1 MQLGHALRIF
11 SGQDHFSTLSN
22 SRMSPRKFDLAVL
35 GSGPSGQRAAISAA
49 KSGKTVAIIERMRE
63 LGGVCVATGTIPSK
77 TMREAAIHLSGIQQR
92 AFYGAAYRT
101 KENITADDLRL
112 RTHMVMNREW
122 EVIRG
127 QLTRNHVEVFVGN
140 GKFTGPHS
148 ISIDFHGKIQEI
160 EADNVVV
167 AVGTRPYM
175 PPGVEHDG
183 VTILNA
189 DSILDIKELPH
200 TMTCIGGGVIGLEYA
215 SIFAVLGV
223 HVTVVDLAKELL
235 SFVDTEIVDAL
246 IYQLRQLNVVFRLG
260 ERVDEV
266 TADKSGST
274 PRAVT
279 KLASGKIIVSDVA
292 LYSAGRQ
299 ANADMIDG
307 EKAGLEVDK
316 RGKIK
321 VNSRYRTSVD
331 HIFAVGDVIG
341 FPALA
346 STSMEQGRLAALEAF
361 GIRDENQVADIYPYG
376 IYTIPEISTV
386 GATEELL
393 TQESIPYEIG
403 VARYREIARGQILGD
418 DTGVVKLI
426 VDQRTRRLL
435 GVHAIGTGATE
446 LIHIGQAVIAHN
458 GTIDY
463 LINAI
468 FNYPTLAECYKTAAL
483 DASNRLAAI
492 SDIKK
497 VSQPA

>member
-1 MQLGHALRIF
+1 MSSQ
-11 SGQDHFSTLSN
+11 HF
-22 SRMSPRKFDLAVL
+22 DIVVL
-35 GSGPSGQRAAISAA
+35 GSGPSGQRAAISSAKLGKKAA
-49 KSGKTVAIIERMRE
+49 IVERMRE

-92 AFYGAAYRT
+92 AFYGASYRN
-101 KENITADDLRL
+101 KEIITADDLRL
-112 RTHMVMNREW
+112 RTQMVMMREW
-122 EVIRG
+122 EVVRA
-127 QLTRNHVEVFVGN
+127 QLTRNNVEIFVGN
-140 GKFTGPHS
+140 GRFTGPHTMTVEY
-148 ISIDFHGKIQEI
+148 HGEEQELT
-160 EADNVVV
+160 ADNFVV

-183 VTILNA
+183 ETILNA
-189 DSILDIKELPH
+189 DSILDIRHLPR

-215 SIFAVLGV
+215 SIFATLGV
-223 HVTVVDLAKELL
+223 SVTVVDQAKDLL
-235 SFVDTEIVDAL
+235 SFVDTEIVEAL
-246 IYQLRQLNVVFRLG
+246 IYQLRQMNVVFRLG
-260 ERVDEV
+260 EKVDSV
-266 TADKSGST
+266 TVDKSGET

-299 ANADMIDG
+299 ANADLIDG
-307 EKAGLEVDK
+307 EKAGLIVDK
-316 RGKIK
+316 RGKLSA
-321 VNSRYRTSVD
+321 NSRYRTNVE

-361 GIRDENQVADIYPYG
+361 GKRDDRQVPDIYPYG

-403 VARYREIARGQILGD
+403 VARYKEIARGQILGD
-418 DTGVVKLI
+418 ETGVVKLI
-426 VDQRTRRLL
+426 VDARTRRLL

-463 LINAI
+463 LINAV

-483 DASNRLAAI
+483 DASNRIAALQ
-492 SDIKK
+492 SIKK
-497 VSQPA
+497 TTPTPQPA

>member
-1 MQLGHALRIF
+1 MPQE
-11 SGQDHFSTLSN
+11 
-22 SRMSPRKFDLAVL
+22 KYDLVVI
-35 GSGPSGQRAAISAA
+35 GSGPGGTRAAISAA
-49 KSGKTVAIIERMRE
+49 KKGKKVAIVERMRE

-77 TMREAAIHLSGIQQR
+77 TMREAALHLSGLQQR
-92 AFYGAAYRT
+92 AFYGATYRN
-101 KENITADDLRL
+101 KENITAEDLRI
-112 RTHMVMNREW
+112 RTQIVMTREW
-122 EVIRG
+122 EVVRS
-127 QLTRNHVEVFVGN
+127 QLTRNNVDIFVG
-140 GKFTGPHS
+140 TGRFSDPHT
-148 ISIDFHGKIQEI
+148 IIVEHGDDEHELKTDFAVI
-160 EADNVVV
+160 

-189 DSILDIKELPH
+189 DSILDIKTIPR

-215 SIFAVLGV
+215 SIFAALGV
-223 HVTVVDLAKELL
+223 RVTVIDQAKELL

-246 IYQLRQLNVVFRLG
+246 VYQLRQLNVVFRLG
-260 ERVDEV
+260 EKVEQV
-266 TADKSGST
+266 TVDKSGDT
-274 PRAVT
+274 PHAVT
-279 KLASGKIIVSDVA
+279 KLASGKIVVTDVA

-299 ANADMIDG
+299 ANADLIDAA
-307 EKAGLEVDK
+307 KAGLEVDK
-316 RGKIK
+316 RGKIA
-321 VNSRYRTSVD
+321 VNSRYRTNVP

-346 STSMEQGRLAALEAF
+346 STSMEQGRLAALDAF
-361 GIRDENQVADIYPYG
+361 GYEDEKQVPDIYPYG

-403 VARYREIARGQILGD
+403 VARYKEIARGQILGD
-418 DTGVVKLI
+418 ETGVVKLI

-463 LINAI
+463 LINAV

-483 DASNRLAAI
+483 DAHNRLAALQ
-492 SDIKK
+492 SVKK
-497 VSQPA
+497 SPPRPQPA

>member
-1 MQLGHALRIF
+1 MI
-11 SGQDHFSTLSN
+11 
-22 SRMSPRKFDLAVL
+22 VL
-35 GSGPSGQRAAISAA
+35 GSGPGGQRAAISAA
-49 KSGKTVAIIERMRE
+49 KLGKKVAIVERMRE

-92 AFYGAAYRT
+92 AFYGAAYRN
-101 KENITADDLRL
+101 KENVTADDLRH
-112 RTHMVMNREW
+112 RTQMVMMREW
-122 EVIRG
+122 EVIRN
-127 QLTRNHVEVFVGN
+127 QLTRNNVDIVVGSGRFKDPHTITVEY
-140 GKFTGPHS
+140 
-148 ISIDFHGKIQEI
+148 HGDIQELQGDFI
-160 EADNVVV
+160 VV

-175 PPGVEHDG
+175 PAGVEHDG
-183 VTILNA
+183 EVIMNA
-189 DSILDIKELPH
+189 DSIIELKRLPR

-215 SIFAVLGV
+215 SIFAALGV
-223 HVTVVDLAKELL
+223 QVTVIDQAIELL

-260 ERVDEV
+260 EKVEQVAIDR
-266 TADKSGST
+266 SGDT
-274 PRAVT
+274 PRAVMT
-279 KLASGKIIVSDVA
+279 LASGKIVVTDVA

-299 ANADMIDG
+299 ANADTIDAAS
-307 EKAGLEVDK
+307 AGLEVDQ
-316 RGKIK
+316 RGRINA
-321 VNSRYRTSVD
+321 NSRYRTNVD
-331 HIFAVGDVIG
+331 HIFAVGDVVG

-361 GIRDENQVADIYPYG
+361 GMRDDRQVPDIYPYG

-386 GATEELL
+386 GATEALL

-463 LINAI
+463 LIHAV

-483 DASNRLAAI
+483 DAHNRLAAI
-492 SDIKK
+492 NA
-497 VSQPA
+497 VRPATPAPRPA

>member
-1 MQLGHALRIF
+1 MSTQ
-11 SGQDHFSTLSN
+11 HF
-22 SRMSPRKFDLAVL
+22 DIVVL
-35 GSGPSGQRAAISAA
+35 GSGPSGQRAAISSAKLGKKAA
-49 KSGKTVAIIERMRE
+49 IVERMRE

-77 TMREAAIHLSGIQQR
+77 TMREAAIHLSGIQHR
-92 AFYGAAYRT
+92 AFYGASYRS
-101 KENITADDLRL
+101 KEIITADDLRH
-112 RTHMVMNREW
+112 RTQMVMMREW
-122 EVIRG
+122 EVIRA
-127 QLTRNHVEVFVGN
+127 QLTRNNVEIFVGN
-140 GKFTGPHS
+140 GRFTGPHAMTVEY
-148 ISIDFHGKIQEI
+148 HGEVQDLT
-160 EADNVVV
+160 ADNFVV

-183 VTILNA
+183 ETILNA
-189 DSILDIKELPH
+189 DSIVDIKHLPR

-215 SIFAVLGV
+215 SIFAALGV
-223 HVTVVDLAKELL
+223 NVTVVDQSKDLL
-235 SFVDTEIVDAL
+235 SFVDTEIVEAL

-260 ERVDEV
+260 EKVDSV
-266 TADKSGST
+266 TVDRSGET

-279 KLASGKIIVSDVA
+279 TLASGKIIVTDVA

-299 ANADMIDG
+299 ANADQIDG
-307 EKAGLEVDK
+307 EKAGLIVDN
-316 RGKIK
+316 RGKLTA
-321 VNSRYRTSVD
+321 NSRYRTNVD

-361 GIRDENQVADIYPYG
+361 GKRDDRQVPDIYPYG

-403 VARYREIARGQILGD
+403 VARYKEIARGQILGD
-418 DTGVVKLI
+418 ETGVVKLI
-426 VDQRTRRLL
+426 VDARTRRLL

-463 LINAI
+463 LINAV

-483 DASNRLAAI
+483 DASNRIAALQ
-492 SDIKK
+492 SIKK
-497 VSQPA
+497 TAPTPQPA